1 MQPRTL
7 ASLAHALSVAPDQD
21 TTLVALGEALME
33 LDRGAVF
40 AVLRYDAR
48 RDLLDEVSVATGQ
61 VVRRQRIDTTFDHLP
76 PAVQPAVRAG
86 GQFVDLGDKTPDYA
100 RLFDLPPVADGVS
113 LSLRGLHVDGHLAA
127 VVALLESRKI
137 FGARTAERFGA
148 ATALFELAY
157 GRLVER
163 EGREEAGRTLEGVMQ
178 RVHAEYERRL
188 AEVGHQ
194 LSRARSEAELGGGRD
209 TTRILELERETS
221 RQTEELRRATTR
233 VSKVEQQ
240 VTAAVGQLE
249 QAHVELH
256 RRSEQLRQKT
266 RTLYLLD
273 RMLTLDGSA
282 DDPRRLADGLLNLA
296 GEDMQAQRCSLM
308 LLEPGTDT
316 LVIAAVRGVAP
327 NVALGE
333 RVTVGQ
339 GVAGRVAASRE
350 PLLVQD
356 VSDAAAHPLLRDQ
369 FFTTGSFISCPLV
382 YRDALV
388 GVLNLTNRARFGVFV
403 EEDVERVRL
412 LALVTALICVN
423 SRLSE
428 RLIPAL
434 GVH

>member
-1 MQPRTL
+1 MQPRNL
-7 ASLAHALSVAPDQD
+7 ASLAHALSVAPDHD
-21 TTLVALGEALME
+21 ATLVALAEALME
-33 LDRGAVF
+33 LDRAATV
-40 AVLRYDAR
+40 AVLRFDAR
-48 RDLLDEVSVATGQ
+48 RELLDEVAIASGQ
-61 VVRRQRIDTTFDHLP
+61 DVRRVRIDTTFDHLP
-76 PAVQPAVRAG
+76 PTVQPAVRAG
-86 GQFVDLGDKTPDYA
+86 SQFVDLADKSPDYG
-100 RLFDLPPVADGVS
+100 RLFELPPVADGGM
-113 LSLRGLHVDGHLAA
+113 LSLRGLHVDGQLAA
-127 VVALLESRKI
+127 VVALQESKRI
-137 FGARTAERFGA
+137 FGARTAERFA
-148 ATALFELAY
+148 PSVALFELAY
-157 GRLVER
+157 GRLIEKD
-163 EGREEAGRTLEGVMQ
+163 GREEAGRTLEGVMQ

-188 AEVGHQ
+188 SEVGHE
-194 LSRARSEAELGGGRD
+194 LSRARSEAEQGGGRD
-209 TTRILELERETS
+209 TTRLLELEREAS
-221 RQTEELRRATTR
+221 RLTEELRRATTR
-233 VSKVEQQ
+233 VTKVEQQ
-240 VTAAVGQLE
+240 VSAAVGQLE

-296 GEDMQAQRCSLM
+296 GEDMQAQRCSMM
-308 LLEPGTDT
+308 LLEPGTET
-316 LVIAAVRGVAP
+316 LVLSAVRGVAP

-333 RVTVGQ
+333 RVPIGR

-356 VSDAAAHPLLRDQ
+356 VSDAAAHPLLQDQ

-382 YRDALV
+382 YRDELV

-434 GVH
+434 GVR